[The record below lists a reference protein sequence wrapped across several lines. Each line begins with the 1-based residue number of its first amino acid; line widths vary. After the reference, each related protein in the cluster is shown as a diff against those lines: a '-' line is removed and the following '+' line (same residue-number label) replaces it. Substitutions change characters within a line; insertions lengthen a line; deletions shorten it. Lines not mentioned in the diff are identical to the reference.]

1 MAAMKVLDL
10 QCAHG
15 HAFEGWFAS
24 EDDFVS
30 QCARSLVQCP
40 ACGNAEIS
48 KKLSAPRLNL
58 GAEEPVPAASTELV
72 PASPEQQ
79 ALTAA
84 WMEIARRI
92 VAHTDDVGERFATEA
107 RRMHY
112 GDAEERAIR
121 GKTTPEEARALV
133 EEGIEVM
140 PFLLPEALKNP
151 LQ

>member
-1 MAAMKVLDL
+1 MKVLDL

-24 EDDFVS
+24 EADFVS
-30 QCARSLVQCP
+30 QCEKSMVQCP
-40 ACGNAEIS
+40 ACGNADIA

-58 GAEEPVPAASTELV
+58 GAAAPEAEARTEVVNAPAA
-72 PASPEQQ
+72 QQ

-92 VAHTDDVGERFATEA
+92 VAHTDDVGDRFASEA

-112 GDAEERAIR
+112 GDVEERAIR
-121 GKTTPEEARALV
+121 GRTTPDEARALV

-140 PFLLPEALKNP
+140 PFVLPEALKNP

>member
-1 MAAMKVLDL
+1 MKVLDL

-24 EDDFVS
+24 EADFLS
-30 QCARSLVQCP
+30 QCERAMVQCP
-40 ACGNAEIS
+40 ACGNSEIA

-58 GAEEPVPAASTELV
+58 GAVEPVQQPRTDVAHVT
-72 PASPEQQ
+72 PEQR

-84 WMEIARRI
+84 WMEVARHI

-112 GDAEERAIR
+112 GDTEERAIR
-121 GKTTPEEARALV
+121 GKTTPDEARALV
-133 EEGIEVM
+133 EEGIDVL
-140 PFLLPEALKNP
+140 PFILPEALKNP